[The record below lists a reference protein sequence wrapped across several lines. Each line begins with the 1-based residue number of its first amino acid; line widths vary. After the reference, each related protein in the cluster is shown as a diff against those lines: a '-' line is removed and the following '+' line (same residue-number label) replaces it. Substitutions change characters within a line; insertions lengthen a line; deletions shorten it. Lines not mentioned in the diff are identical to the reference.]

1 LPTPWNTDPPGSQA
15 TVRERL
21 TTLALEMIDEAPRRP
36 TPSVDMARGWHRRIF
51 IGVAPLDA
59 YAGNIRDSD
68 PDLPDLF
75 GYEVR
80 VGNRP
85 GLPSADV
92 PQALDGF
99 QRAVQQ
105 AAVVLDAAIAGGGAP
120 SEPSEL
126 EAVLTLCGQAH
137 GEWIRIHPFANGN
150 GRTARLWSRWFALRY
165 GLPPFVRLMPRPF
178 GDLYAGA
185 AAKSMDGDHG
195 PTIRLFH
202 TMLDIALKGL
212 DG

>member
-1 LPTPWNTDPPGSQA
+1 
-15 TVRERL
+15 
-21 TTLALEMIDEAPRRP
+21 MIDEAPQRHLP
-36 TPSVDMARGWHRRIF
+36 TVDLAREWHRRIF
-51 IGVAPLDA
+51 MGVAPLDA

-68 PDLPDLF
+68 ADLPDLF
-75 GYEVR
+75 GYEVQ

-85 GLPSADV
+85 GLPSAEV

-105 AAVVLDAAIAGGGAP
+105 ATAVLDAAVVQGNVP
-120 SEPSEL
+120 SQPAEL
-126 EAVLTLCGQAH
+126 EAILTLCGQAH

-150 GRTARLWSRWFALRY
+150 GRTARLWTRWLALRY
-165 GLPPFVRLMPRPF
+165 GLPPFLRLMPRPI

-185 AAKSMDGDHG
+185 AARSMDGDHG

-202 TMLDIALKGL
+202 TMLDLALRGPG
-212 DG
+212 D

>member
-1 LPTPWNTDPPGSQA
+1 
-15 TVRERL
+15 
-21 TTLALEMIDEAPRRP
+21 MIDEAPQRHLP
-36 TPSVDMARGWHRRIF
+36 TVDMARAWHRRIF
-51 IGVAPLDA
+51 MGVALLDA

-68 PDLPDLF
+68 PNLPDLF
-75 GYEVR
+75 GYEVQ
-80 VGNRP
+80 VGSRP
-85 GLPSADV
+85 GLPSAEV

-105 AAVVLDAAIAGGGAP
+105 ASAALDAAVAQGNVP
-120 SEPSEL
+120 SQPAEL
-126 EAVLTLCGQAH
+126 EAILTLCGQAH

-150 GRTARLWSRWFALRY
+150 GRTARLWTRWFALRY
-165 GLPPFVRLMPRPF
+165 GLPPFVHLMPRPF

-185 AAKSMDGDHG
+185 AAKSMDGDHR

-202 TMLDIALKGL
+202 TMLDLVLRSL

>member
-1 LPTPWNTDPPGSQA
+1 
-15 TVRERL
+15 
-21 TTLALEMIDEAPRRP
+21 MIDEAPGRAIP
-36 TPSVDMARGWHRRIF
+36 TVAMALEWHRRIF
-51 IGVAPLDA
+51 AGVAPVDA

-68 PDLPDLF
+68 PALPDLI

-92 PQALDGF
+92 PQALGGF
-99 QRAVQQ
+99 EQAVQQ
-105 AAVVLDAAIAGGGAP
+105 ATAVLDAAIPPGEAP
-120 SEPSEL
+120 SDPAQI
-126 EAVLTLCGQAH
+126 EAFLTLCGQAH

-150 GRTARLWSRWFALRY
+150 GRTARLWTRWIALRY
-165 GLPPFVRLMPRPF
+165 GLPPFVRLMPRPY

-185 AAKSMDGDHG
+185 SAKSMDGDHQAI
-195 PTIRLFH
+195 TRLFH
-202 TMLDIALKGL
+202 TMLDIALKGP